1 MSRAADRARRLWEV
15 LAGSVTAF
23 PTDGGVAVVVAPDS
37 LLCPP
42 GWVGVVELE
51 GSALVT
57 APDAATA
64 DRVRTLTGLTGG
76 SRTDARAVSARLP
89 VVEVLGPARLAY
101 LDAASLTTV
110 ELRTAPP
117 PDDHADHARPDLRDV
132 VALDASGP
140 ALRALLDRV
149 TADDADESG
158 VGELTSPAFALRRAG
173 AVVAAAGFRAWPGD
187 VAHLSVLSAPEVRGL
202 GYGRLVAR
210 AATTAALDAGLLPQW
225 RARVEPSRRIARSLG
240 YRDLGSQL
248 SVRLG

>member
-1 MSRAADRARRLWEV
+1 MSRAADRARGLWEV
-15 LAGSVTAF
+15 LAGSVAAF
-23 PTDGGVAVVVAPDS
+23 PTDGAVAVAVAPDS

-57 APDAATA
+57 VPDDATA
-64 DRVRTLTGLTGG
+64 QRVQVLTGLAPGA
-76 SRTDARAVSARLP
+76 RTDAEAVRAHLP
-89 VVEVLGPARLAY
+89 VADVLGPARLAY
-101 LDAASLTTV
+101 LDPASLTTV

-117 PDDHADHARPDLRDV
+117 RDDPADGVRPDLRDV
-132 VALDASGP
+132 VALDASDAG
-140 ALRALLDRV
+140 LRTLLHRV
-149 TADDADESG
+149 EADDVDESG
-158 VGELTSPAFALRRAG
+158 VAELTSPAYVLRRAG

-225 RARVEPSRRIARSLG
+225 RARVEPSQRIARSLG

>member
-1 MSRAADRARRLWEV
+1 MRRAADRARGLWEV

-23 PTDGGVAVVVAPDS
+23 PTDGGVAVAVAPDS

-64 DRVRTLTGLTGG
+64 ERVRVLTGLAPG
-76 SRTDARAVSARLP
+76 SRTDTGVVRAHLP
-89 VVEVLGPARLAY
+89 VADALGPARLAY

-117 PDDHADHARPDLRDV
+117 RDDRTDDVRPDLRDV
-132 VALDASGP
+132 VALDAAGP
-140 ALRALLDRV
+140 ELRALLDRV
-149 TADDADESG
+149 APDDADESG
-158 VGELTSPAFALRRAG
+158 VAELTSPAFALRRAG
-173 AVVAAAGFRAWPGD
+173 VVVAAAGFRAWPGD

-225 RARVEPSRRIARSLG
+225 RARVEPSQRIARSLG

>member
-1 MSRAADRARRLWEV
+1 MRRAADRARGLWEV

-23 PTDGGVAVVVAPDS
+23 PTDGGTAVAVAPDS

-57 APDAATA
+57 APDDATA
-64 DRVRTLTGLTGG
+64 QRVHALAGLAPG
-76 SRTDARAVSARLP
+76 SRTDAVAVGGCLP

-117 PDDHADHARPDLRDV
+117 RDDPAHDERPDLRDV
-132 VALDASGP
+132 VALDPQGAEV
-140 ALRALLDRV
+140 RALLSRV
-149 TADDADESG
+149 EADDADESG

-187 VAHLSVLSAPEVRGL
+187 VAHLAVLSAPEVRGL

-225 RARVEPSRRIARSLG
+225 RARVEPSQRIARSLG